1 MNEEITPNQSA
12 TNEAIASEAFTKPKH
27 SHMKITIIISALI
40 VLLVLGVVY
49 VFMIWQPT
57 PKKSLT
63 QTLQQKIVQP
73 KEVKAADQELKQT
86 DQTLDSDLNTSDL
99 DQDIDTLL

>member
-1 MNEEITPNQSA
+1 MNEEITPQ
-12 TNEAIASEAFTKPKH
+12 EFVKPKH
-27 SHMKITIIISALI
+27 SHMKITVIISALV
-40 VLLVLGVVY
+40 VLLVLGLVY
-49 VFMIWQPT
+49 VFVFWQPT

-73 KEVKAADQELKQT
+73 KEVKAADQELQQT
-86 DQTLDSDLNTSDL
+86 DQTLDNDLNTSDL

>member
-1 MNEEITPNQSA
+1 MNEEITH
-12 TNEAIASEAFTKPKH
+12 EEFVKPKH
-27 SHMKITIIISALI
+27 AHTKMTVIISALVVI
-40 VLLVLGVVY
+40 VVLGLVY

-57 PKKSLT
+57 PKKTLT

-73 KEVKAADQELKQT
+73 KEVKAADQQLNQT

-99 DQDIDTLL
+99 DQDIDALL

>member
-1 MNEEITPNQSA
+1 MNEEITPQ
-12 TNEAIASEAFTKPKH
+12 EFVKPKH
-27 SHMKITIIISALI
+27 SHMKITVIISALV
-40 VLLVLGVVY
+40 VLLVLGLVY
-49 VFMIWQPT
+49 VFVFWQPT

-73 KEVKAADQELKQT
+73 KEVKADDQELQQT
-86 DQTLDSDLNTSDL
+86 DQTLDNDLNTSDL